1 MDLSPAAL
9 ALIAVASVAAG
20 LVNAVA
26 GGGTLIAFPA
36 LTVFGIPTVEANIA
50 TTVALTPGYLGGT
63 LAQRSDLAGQRPR
76 LLRLLPV
83 AAAGAVAGALL
94 LLATSESLFRAVVP
108 WLLFGACGLLAAQ
121 DRIRTAVDRRH
132 ERRAEAGRARHAT
145 GLGPVVLAIT
155 FASAVYGGYF
165 GAGLGVVLLAVLGVA
180 LDDDLRRINAL
191 KQLLSLVINTVA
203 SVLLL
208 FSGRLPWAATA
219 VMAVGSLVGGTLGG
233 HVAGRLDPVL
243 FRRLVIAVGLVVGVI
258 YLVRS

>member
-121 DRIRTAVDRRH
+121 DRIRTAV
-132 ERRAEAGRARHAT
+132 
-145 GLGPVVLAIT
+145 
-155 FASAVYGGYF
+155 
-165 GAGLGVVLLAVLGVA
+165 
-180 LDDDLRRINAL
+180 
-191 KQLLSLVINTVA
+191 
-203 SVLLL
+203 
-208 FSGRLPWAATA
+208 
-219 VMAVGSLVGGTLGG
+219 
-233 HVAGRLDPVL
+233 
-243 FRRLVIAVGLVVGVI
+243 
-258 YLVRS
+258 